1 MKTKLF
7 GLLAGISLCGALA
20 ASPAVGATVTLGSN
34 GITPDGHPVGGLFQ
48 VTFSYTTAEI
58 DVANTPGPPSAFTT
72 YGQALTAVKF
82 MTPDTPN
89 PGFAINANNAVLGS
103 FNGTT
108 TPTLTNGTTAPTS
121 WVMNTTGTNGP
132 GGGVYTLTPIGS
144 GAATQSILPAALSYP
159 NADPSITSGANN
171 PYVIGPATFNLQNP
185 NFTPDTTVSN
195 VMLGFG
201 VNSDFTG
208 PAFFLQAVQVPGPIA
223 GAGLPGLILAGGG
236 LLGWWRRRQ
245 KTT

>member
-20 ASPAVGATVTLGSN
+20 ASPAVGDTVVSFQVN
-34 GITPDGHPVGGLFQ
+34 GLTPDGLPVGGL
-48 VTFSYTTAEI
+48 VTYSFTEGGSSITAVDI
-58 DVANTPGPPSAFTT
+58 TPDPRIVAYAQS
-72 YGQALTAVKF
+72 LTAVRF
-82 MTPDTPN
+82 LTPNTPN

-108 TPTLTNGTTAPTS
+108 TPTLTDGTTAPTR
-121 WVMNTTGTNGP
+121 WVMNTTGTL
-132 GGGVYTLTPIGS
+132 GGMYTVTPIGGGS
-144 GAATQSILPAALSYP
+144 AGQAILPVGTIYP
-159 NADPSITSGANN
+159 NADSSITSGAQN
-171 PYVIGPATFNLQNP
+171 PFVIGMPSFNIQNSA
-185 NFTPDTTVSN
+185 FTPDTTVSN

-201 VNSDFTG
+201 VNADFTG

-245 KTT
+245 KTA